1 MCEFPT
7 HIVTENGDKLIQ
19 NTGNILFL
27 QSCIYSGNF
36 YPVRLLIDEGKES
49 LTCTLVVYI
58 SEKNF
63 ICIDTSSEGN
73 DFQSI
78 IKIPL
83 DTFDKLCYNGFKY
96 KIYVKEVMTQ

>member
-36 YPVRLLIDEGKES
+36 YPVRLLINEGKES

-63 ICIDTSSEGN
+63 ICIDTSSSDQN
-73 DFQSI
+73 FQSI
-78 IKIPL
+78 VKIPI

-96 KIYVKEVMTQ
+96 KIYVKEVLTQ